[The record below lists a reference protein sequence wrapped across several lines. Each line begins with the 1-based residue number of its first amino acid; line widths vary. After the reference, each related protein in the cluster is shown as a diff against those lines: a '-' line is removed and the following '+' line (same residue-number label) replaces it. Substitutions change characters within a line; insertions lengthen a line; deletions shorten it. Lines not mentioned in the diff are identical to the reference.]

1 MKFKLF
7 IAICLCCFALV
18 GCSTHRGGRIVD
30 LAPRLNTFVANF
42 EKYFIGKNLSLFK
55 AAFFGTHEY
64 NYIQRNTE
72 GRRLLTYLNPMA
84 YSVKG
89 AAFFSLA
96 EPENVSTNF
105 SNQSS
110 TQPQIYSCDLYLLIG
125 DDDEILGLQPA
136 YYTDIGQCAV
146 KGCNFAKKMMDV
158 FVVNY
163 HDGITEEE
171 IARNADVEIAK
182 MLKER
187 GEEAE
192 TERQALQMEIQRR
205 QIEQQRAAEQKQ
217 QENVFLLSPNAKGS
231 KVCKTIPSNNGVLE
245 GVAVGF
251 VEDSANGKIKVN
263 VVFAGPKLGENTGTV
278 SYGGFAPFITWES
291 PVYWSLCN

>member
-1 MKFKLF
+1 
-7 IAICLCCFALV
+7 
-18 GCSTHRGGRIVD
+18 
-30 LAPRLNTFVANF
+30 
-42 EKYFIGKNLSLFK
+42 
-55 AAFFGTHEY
+55 
-64 NYIQRNTE
+64 
-72 GRRLLTYLNPMA
+72 
-84 YSVKG
+84 
-89 AAFFSLA
+89 
-96 EPENVSTNF
+96 
-105 SNQSS
+105 
-110 TQPQIYSCDLYLLIG
+110 
-125 DDDEILGLQPA
+125 
-136 YYTDIGQCAV
+136 
-146 KGCNFAKKMMDV
+146 MDV

-217 QENVFLLSPNAKGS
+217 QENVFLLSPNARGS
-231 KVCKTIPSNNGVLE
+231 KVCRNIPRTNDYLE
-245 GVAVGF
+245 GIAVGY

-278 SYGGFAPFITWES
+278 SYGGFAPYITWES
-291 PVYWSLCN
+291 PYYWYLCN

>member
-1 MKFKLF
+1 MKFKSF
-7 IAICLCCFALV
+7 IAICLCCFVLV

-84 YSVKG
+84 YSVRG
-89 AAFFSLA
+89 AAFFSPVEL
-96 EPENVSTNF
+96 ENSSTNF
-105 SNQSS
+105 SKLISIE
-110 TQPQIYSCDLYLLIG
+110 PQIYSCDLYLLIG

-136 YYTDIGQCAV
+136 YYTDIGHCAV
-146 KGCNFAKKMMDV
+146 KGCNFAKTMMDV
-158 FVVNY
+158 FVANY
-163 HDGITEEE
+163 HEGITEDE
-171 IARNADVEIAK
+171 IARNADAEIAK
-182 MLKER
+182 MLHER
-187 GEEAE
+187 GDAAE
-192 TERQALQMEIQRR
+192 TERQKQL
-205 QIEQQRAAEQKQ
+205 IEQQRAAEQKQ
-217 QENVFLLSPNAKGS
+217 QENVFLLSPNARGS
-231 KVCKTIPSNNGVLE
+231 KVCRNIPRSNDYLE
-245 GVAVGF
+245 GVAVGY

-278 SYGGFAPFITWES
+278 SYGGFAPYITWES
-291 PVYWSLCN
+291 PYYWYLCN

>member
-1 MKFKLF
+1 MKLKSL
-7 IAICLCCFALV
+7 IAICLCCFVLI
-18 GCSTHRGGRIVD
+18 GCSAHRGGRIVD
-30 LAPRLNTFVANF
+30 LAPRLDSFVANF

-64 NYIQRNTE
+64 NAIQRDASE
-72 GRRLLTYLNPMA
+72 GRHLLSYLNPST
-84 YSVKG
+84 YSIRG
-89 AAFFSLA
+89 AAFFG
-96 EPENVSTNF
+96 PTD
-105 SNQSS
+105 
-110 TQPQIYSCDLYLLIG
+110 PQIYSCNLNILIG
-125 DDDEILGLQPA
+125 DDDVILGMQPE
-136 YYTDIGQCAV
+136 YDLGLGHCV
-146 KGCNFAKKMMDV
+146 VNGCNFAKRMMEV
-158 FVVNY
+158 FVANY
-163 HDGITEEE
+163 HEGITEEE
-171 IARNADVEIAK
+171 IARNADIEIAK
-182 MLKER
+182 RLQEL

-192 TERQALQMEIQRR
+192 TERQALQMEKQRR
-205 QIEQQRAAEQKQ
+205 QIEQQRAVEQKQ